1 MKTPNKIIVKPSEKM
16 DIETNPDDLEDV
28 SEKSRT
34 INQPL
39 VKIKPLKQK
48 KLKRKAHTKINREL
62 HPFKAIRLNRGDKRK
77 NTFYETPYK
86 KNQKTSHHIFR
97 TADEGYQKWNV

>member
-1 MKTPNKIIVKPSEKM
+1 M
-16 DIETNPDDLEDV
+16 DIETYPDDLEDV

-86 KNQKTSHHIFR
+86 KIRKPLIIFLEQLMKGIR
-97 TADEGYQKWNV
+97 SGMSSYISIFDIYVLA